1 MTWVPTARAGRCCA
15 AASPTK
21 SEDGGKIYQNGREV
35 YKFAVHVMGES
46 AVRALGACEMS
57 GDEVDLMVPHQANI
71 RIIESA
77 AKRLK
82 MPMEKV
88 FVNLQNYG
96 NTSAATIPIALS
108 EAKTQG
114 RLKCGRHGFADR
126 FSAPV

>member
-1 MTWVPTARAGRCCA
+1 MSWAKARL
-15 AASPTK
+15 
-21 SEDGGKIYQNGREV
+21 
-35 YKFAVHVMGES
+35 
-46 AVRALGACEMS
+46 RALQSCGLT
-57 GDEVDLMVPHQANI
+57 GDDVDLMVPHQANI

-108 EAKTQG
+108 EAKAQG
-114 RLKCGRHGFADR
+114 LLKPNDTILLTGFGAGLTWA
-126 FSAPV
+126 SAVLKWS